1 MFVVNHNVV
10 WLDVSVH
17 DAHTVTVVQGLWVG
31 TERRDESR
39 NSWELARVN
48 EDTEAESCAKG
59 KKWHGVQMNNRSH
72 VLQPIKQ
79 GQWPC
84 QSSLWLH

>member
-1 MFVVNHNVV
+1 MFVVNHDVV

-39 NSWELARVN
+39 NSWQLAQVN
-48 EDTEAESCAKG
+48 
-59 KKWHGVQMNNRSH
+59 
-72 VLQPIKQ
+72 
-79 GQWPC
+79 
-84 QSSLWLH
+84 